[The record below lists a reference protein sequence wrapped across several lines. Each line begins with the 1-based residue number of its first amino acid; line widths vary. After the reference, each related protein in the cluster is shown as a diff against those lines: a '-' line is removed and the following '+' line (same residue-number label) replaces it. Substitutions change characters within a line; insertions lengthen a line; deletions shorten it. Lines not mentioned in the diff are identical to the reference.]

1 MTCCLL
7 SISILTF
14 VIFNP
19 HFDSQWLDPG
29 SCAATWD
36 AEISDPGPLVG
47 AMFPIIGQN
56 PDMMCFRPM
65 RPFHTNIDYQA
76 VNTPNI
82 TIATVEETDVVTGAV
97 SVLEGQFNVF
107 LTSTTPGAT
116 ILYRIGVFLDQTL
129 TTHLA
134 PGKGNFG
141 GADNSTFS
149 CVPPTQC
156 GFASCNVT
164 FGIDKLCD
172 PTATGYAGEC
182 GLLLGGRNRIQAMA
196 VKNNATGLLVGGFQ
210 TWDTQTGFVLP
221 CDTPA
226 FTWSEDMFNQ
236 TNQINRTNQTI
247 FNGPDVVLSAGD
259 HINVASRHALGF
271 NVSSC
276 NGSSCRVLLVSNK
289 TGWQQGKLIDS
300 QWAEINVGPPLDQ
313 GATIR
318 RLEQTFDNQTARDG
332 PVPIQFYNYL
342 VGGLR
347 IQTVRVPPQTC
358 ESKLGTNFTCYPE
371 YYQGWSCCCS
381 KDPFGGFTYE
391 IGEGVCPG
399 YSVLDYRHTC
409 PDVEYCEDSANSHDS
424 GCAFLYR
431 EGAGVDVFEN
441 VKWSG
446 SGSYDT
452 SGFFVEYPMNPVTVR
467 NGLSFLKV

>member
-172 PTATGYAGEC
+172 PTSLCYIST
-182 GLLLGGRNRIQAMA
+182 
-196 VKNNATGLLVGGFQ
+196 T
-210 TWDTQTGFVLP
+210 T
-221 CDTPA
+221 TPA
-226 FTWSEDMFNQ
+226 SLFLIFKQ
-236 TNQINRTNQTI
+236 THYPNMTSIVQKHKHPVMLVIRTI
-247 FNGPDVVLSAGD
+247 
-259 HINVASRHALGF
+259 
-271 NVSSC
+271 
-276 NGSSCRVLLVSNK
+276 K
-289 TGWQQGKLIDS
+289 
-300 QWAEINVGPPLDQ
+300 
-313 GATIR
+313 
-318 RLEQTFDNQTARDG
+318 
-332 PVPIQFYNYL
+332 
-342 VGGLR
+342 
-347 IQTVRVPPQTC
+347 
-358 ESKLGTNFTCYPE
+358 
-371 YYQGWSCCCS
+371 
-381 KDPFGGFTYE
+381 
-391 IGEGVCPG
+391 
-399 YSVLDYRHTC
+399 
-409 PDVEYCEDSANSHDS
+409 
-424 GCAFLYR
+424 
-431 EGAGVDVFEN
+431 
-441 VKWSG
+441 
-446 SGSYDT
+446 
-452 SGFFVEYPMNPVTVR
+452 
-467 NGLSFLKV
+467 FLKTK